1 MQQFKFTPKIIIYS
15 GVIIT
20 LILTP
25 WVNLDSLVVPKVVL
39 LFCLAAYLIP
49 LIFLVKKTELKNI
62 EIKILY
68 VISILIV
75 AQMLLVLTITS
86 APIEQQIFGRG
97 GRGLG
102 FLTYFSLIVILLV
115 TALRFN
121 SSHAKLVIFG
131 LLLSAGISSAYSVM
145 QNYNLDVVTWVSRTN
160 GVIGTIGNPN
170 FQSAFAATA
179 LILVLTFIQKN
190 NIRNMIL
197 VIVTTFLL
205 IFTIYICQSTQG
217 YVAAIV
223 SIITFISLYLRT
235 KTKKLFYLFSTLG
248 VLLIFVGV
256 LGVFR
261 LGPLSGLL
269 YKYSIK
275 SRAEMWRTS
284 LTASSDNPFFG
295 VGLDSFGDY
304 SSYYKSEVDAAGV
317 NEFTDNSHNYFL
329 EHAVTGG
336 YPLLILHM
344 IIIVLTLYSFFKVH
358 SGNSKFDKYSAA
370 LFSAWIALQVQGLV
384 SPAAIPLLF
393 WTFVISGFIIG
404 SRIKHISSETISKI
418 SSNKEHKL
426 TNKIS
431 ILFVIF
437 ALILTFPFFNS
448 DRLQLK
454 SLNSSDA
461 VLAVKVAKMYPES
474 SIRYQRLGLE
484 LTKSGLMVQALE
496 VARAAVEFNPN
507 SFAGWALVLA
517 NDLAPLEEKKV
528 ALEQLK
534 RLDPFNK
541 MLKDVK
547 L

>member
-1 MQQFKFTPKIIIYS
+1 MQQFKFTPKIIIYL
-15 GVIIT
+15 GVILT

-25 WVNLDSLVVPKVVL
+25 WVNLDSLVVPKVIV

-49 LIFLVKKTELKNI
+49 QVALVKKTELKNI

-68 VISILIV
+68 IISILII
-75 AQMLLVLTITS
+75 AQMLLVLTLTS

-102 FLTYFSLIVILLV
+102 FLTYFSLIVILIV
-115 TALRFN
+115 TALRF
-121 SSHAKLVIFG
+121 SSIHAKLIIFG

-179 LILVLTFIQKN
+179 LILVLTFIQRNNLKN
-190 NIRNMIL
+190 MLL
-197 VIVTTFLL
+197 VLATIFLL
-205 IFTIYICQSTQG
+205 IFTIYICKSTQG

-235 KTKKLFYLFSTLG
+235 KTKKLFYLFSALG
-248 VLLIFVGV
+248 VLLIFAGV
-256 LGVFR
+256 LGVFKS
-261 LGPLSGLL
+261 GPLSGLL

-336 YPLLILHM
+336 YPLLVLHM
-344 IIIVLTLYSFFKVH
+344 IIIVLTLYAFFKVH
-358 SGNSKFDKYSAA
+358 SGNSKFDKHSAA
-370 LFSAWIALQVQGLV
+370 LFSAWIALQAQSLV
-384 SPAAIPLLF
+384 SPASIPLLF
-393 WTFVISGFIIG
+393 WTFVISGYIIG
-404 SRIKHISSETISKI
+404 SSVKYIPSETISKI
-418 SSNKEHKL
+418 SSNKEYKL
-426 TNKIS
+426 TN
-431 ILFVIF
+431 
-437 ALILTFPFFNS
+437 NS
-448 DRLQLK
+448 DAL
-454 SLNSSDA
+454 
-461 VLAVKVAKMYPES
+461 LAVKVAKMYPES
-474 SIRYQRLGLE
+474 SSRYQRLGLE
-484 LTKSGLMVQALE
+484 LTKAGLMVQALE

-507 SFAGWALVLA
+507 SFTGWALVLA